1 MRATVVLFDVG
12 NVIVRWDPRTLY
24 AKIFPE
30 PEARDRFLAQVCTMA
45 WHTEHDRGRPMSE
58 GVAALVAQ
66 HPDQA
71 DAIRAWEDRWFEMIS
86 GPIPETTQAI
96 EDLHARGV
104 PLYGLTN
111 MSAET
116 VAGTL
121 ALSPAFAR
129 LRDIVVSGVEGVIK
143 PDRRIYEIAR
153 DRIGRPPEEILFIDD
168 SPANIEAARAFGMD
182 THLFVDPAALRPAL
196 VARGLL

>member
-153 DRIGRPPEEILFIDD
+153 DRIGRPPEEILVIDD

>member
-30 PEARDRFLAQVCTMA
+30 PEARDRFLDQVCTMA